1 MQGSLFAMVIMEP
14 EMQTALNL
22 MRFPFREV
30 KMDRD
35 MTLAYFNNETA
46 RIVIENEIRTMQK
59 LGIQMVVEGVEK
71 LEQSEEVSCLGV
83 GYTRGIIME
92 NHCRKECRGISATSF
107 GAGRLWKVK
116 DKFYE
121 YYQCNRYH
129 EDIYRE
135 EAV

>member
-1 MQGSLFAMVIMEP
+1 MER
-14 EMQTALNL
+14 L
-22 MRFPFREV
+22 
-30 KMDRD
+30 
-35 MTLAYFNNETA
+35 
-46 RIVIENEIRTMQK
+46 
-59 LGIQMVVEGVEK
+59 GVEYI
-71 LEQSEEVSCLGV
+71 Q
-83 GYTRGIIME
+83 GIIME
-92 NHCRKECRGISATSF
+92 NHCRNGMSAVYPQLQF